1 MKTTALCIF
10 TFCALLVLQG
20 CAVNVIV
27 APNAVFTGGDAHGDS
42 IESQNNGHVSNVVA
56 TIPAYEE

>member
-1 MKTTALCIF
+1 MKTSALAVI
-10 TFCALLVLQG
+10 LLAVLLQG

-42 IESQNNGHVSNVVA
+42 IESQNNGRVNNNVLA
-56 TIPAYEE
+56 SFSEEE